1 MINQIEKNKLRIKR
15 HFRNRK
21 NIFGTAEI
29 PRLYVFR
36 SLKNYY
42 VSIVD
47 DTKGITLASAKI
59 ARKESSEKLA
69 EILAEKVIKIG
80 INKVIFDKS
89 GYKYH
94 GRLKQFADSLRE
106 RGISF

>member
-42 VSIVD
+42 VNIVD